1 MKLLESFVFTI
12 VLFGSSVLLERTVF
26 DLAVK
31 RITFN
36 IILIKFQEKCLFS
49 WSLEHGVWAEPGVA
63 AQVKGH
69 SRFVPWVFES
79 LIR

>member
-12 VLFGSSVLLERTVF
+12 ILFGSSVFLERTVF

-31 RITFN
+31 RITFH
-36 IILIKFQEKCLFS
+36 ILIKFQEKCLFS
-49 WSLEHGVWAEPGVA
+49 WSLVHGVWAEPAVA

-69 SRFVPWVFES
+69 SQFLPWVFES